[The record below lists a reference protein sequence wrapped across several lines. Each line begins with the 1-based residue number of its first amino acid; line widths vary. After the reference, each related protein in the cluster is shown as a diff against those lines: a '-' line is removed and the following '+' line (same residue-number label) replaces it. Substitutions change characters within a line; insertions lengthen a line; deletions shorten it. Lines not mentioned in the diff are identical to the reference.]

1 MKTWDSVGQCGLLN
15 SVDRVLALSPHQH
28 VSKRCKERKMTG
40 RVAQN
45 KGTTKWP
52 PDQQDP
58 PGGLVSLLLN
68 DSNTWQQVSRRS

>member
-28 VSKRCKERKMTG
+28 VSKRCRGRKMTG

-45 KGTTKWP
+45 AVAQGNDQVATGSAGPPRGTGEPVVKRQQHLATK
-52 PDQQDP
+52 
-58 PGGLVSLLLN
+58 
-68 DSNTWQQVSRRS
+68 